1 MNVRYEELKTRSV
14 HSGSVDY
21 RSVLGKTYVNQ
32 CGRCN
37 TAGDNIQRAP
47 DNVTAADDNAMRCA
61 AAQWLGDHGTSTA
74 CAVASQ
80 PVRSLGDHGRYC
92 IMDALGEGS
101 FGAYI

>member
-1 MNVRYEELKTRSV
+1 MHSESADCRSL
-14 HSGSVDY
+14 
-21 RSVLGKTYVNQ
+21 LGKTYVNQ

-37 TAGDNIQRAP
+37 AAGDNIQRAP
-47 DNVTAADDNAMRCA
+47 DNVHCSRRQCDAMRSRT
-61 AAQWLGDHGTSTA
+61 LGDRGTFTA